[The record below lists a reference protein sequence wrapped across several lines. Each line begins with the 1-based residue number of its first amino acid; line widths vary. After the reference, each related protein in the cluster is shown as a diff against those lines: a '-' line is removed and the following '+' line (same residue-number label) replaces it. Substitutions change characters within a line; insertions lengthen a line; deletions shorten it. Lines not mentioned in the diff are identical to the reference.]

1 MADALD
7 LEMAA
12 TMPWTVAEGGSLW
25 IASGTHHDG
34 GTFEGCLLRCVPEEL
49 HGQPGMRLF
58 EALVYGVTHGLGFL
72 VPPDRITSAREV
84 FLVHADDPLTAVEP
98 DDQDT
103 VDYALRDRQIGRAHV

>member
-1 MADALD
+1 MPDALN
-7 LEMAA
+7 LEMAV

-25 IASGTHHDG
+25 VASGRSLTG
-34 GTFEGCLLRCVPEEL
+34 GRFEGCLLRCVPEEF

-72 VPPDRITSAREV
+72 VAPDGITRAREV
-84 FLVHADDPLTAVEP
+84 LLVFADDPLTAVEP

-103 VDYALRDRQIGRAHV
+103 VEHAIRDRGVV